1 MYPTVSKLKYW
12 FAMSTYDFVMPAYD
26 FVMSAYDIFVCRFF
40 FATSYK
46 PSSSSLCELVMLK
59 LLAMRAW
66 LVHVWKCYEL

>member
-40 FATSYK
+40 FATNHHHRCVS
-46 PSSSSLCELVMLK
+46 LVMLK